1 MRNTQTREGFEF
13 WDKLNSLPRYAF
25 LLSPSGKSVQKF
37 EDQAMGNWIDVHEAR
52 MVIDQAQEVISELRD
67 EIATS
72 PEPDTVLC
80 KFYDV
85 TDWPGLVR
93 ELVGHVAQLQE
104 SAKRN
109 VKPWEDTFPPT
120 LMPAYVERVNT
131 ANAVALPQGEP
142 VACAHDWLD
151 DGEYLIVCT
160 KCGAQENHDPCWRDM
175 ATAPTDGTMLRL
187 LVEFEDHST
196 EDAEQAPTIGANN
209 FDNDGE
215 DVWRFAG
222 WCWSHDHFTEGKG
235 NPLGWLPMLEGPAL
249 IPAEQPAPVAV
260 VLPDQKAVSALVTKA
275 ARQAD
280 LIDGANYYTAAELA
294 AEALIGEVTRLNA
307 KSR

>member
-13 WDKLNSLPRYAF
+13 WDKLNALPRYAF

-37 EDQAMGNWIDVHEAR
+37 EDRAMGNWVDVHEAQK
-52 MVIDQAQEVISELRD
+52 VVDQAQEAISELRD

-72 PEPDTVLC
+72 PKPDPVLC

-120 LMPAYVERVNT
+120 LLPAYIERVNAENSAAHT
-131 ANAVALPQGEP
+131 DRSPEAYAIEHAEYMAKSADGVLAKFQAYGLALLAVDEGG
-142 VACAHDWLD
+142 D
-151 DGEYLIVCT
+151 DGEGELLENIDST
-160 KCGAQENHDPCWRDM
+160 RGDLQESLVDLR
-175 ATAPTDGTMLRL
+175 TM
-187 LVEFEDHST
+187 VYEFRKR
-196 EDAEQAPTIGANN
+196 A
-209 FDNDGE
+209 
-215 DVWRFAG
+215 
-222 WCWSHDHFTEGKG
+222 
-235 NPLGWLPMLEGPAL
+235 
-249 IPAEQPAPVAV
+249 
-260 VLPDQKAVSALVTKA
+260 
-275 ARQAD
+275 
-280 LIDGANYYTAAELA
+280 
-294 AEALIGEVTRLNA
+294 A

>member
-13 WDKLNSLPRYAF
+13 WDKLNALPRYAF

-37 EDQAMGNWIDVHEAR
+37 EDQAMGNWVDVHEAQK
-52 MVIDQAQEVISELRD
+52 VVDQAQEAISELRD

-72 PEPDTVLC
+72 PKPDPVLC

-120 LMPAYVERVNT
+120 LLPAYIERVNAENSAAHT
-131 ANAVALPQGEP
+131 DRSPEAYAIEHAEYMAKSADGVLAKFQAYGLALLALDEGG
-142 VACAHDWLD
+142 D
-151 DGEYLIVCT
+151 DGEGELLENIDST
-160 KCGAQENHDPCWRDM
+160 RGDLQESLVD
-175 ATAPTDGTMLRL
+175 LRSM
-187 LVEFEDHST
+187 VYEFRKRS
-196 EDAEQAPTIGANN
+196 
-209 FDNDGE
+209 
-215 DVWRFAG
+215 
-222 WCWSHDHFTEGKG
+222 
-235 NPLGWLPMLEGPAL
+235 
-249 IPAEQPAPVAV
+249 
-260 VLPDQKAVSALVTKA
+260 
-275 ARQAD
+275 
-280 LIDGANYYTAAELA
+280 
-294 AEALIGEVTRLNA
+294 A